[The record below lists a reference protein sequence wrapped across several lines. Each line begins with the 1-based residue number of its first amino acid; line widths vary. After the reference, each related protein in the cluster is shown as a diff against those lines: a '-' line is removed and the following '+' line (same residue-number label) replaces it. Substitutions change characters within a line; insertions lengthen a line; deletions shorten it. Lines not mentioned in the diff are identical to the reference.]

1 VTYTLDEE
9 LSELVFCHCSFC
21 RKATA
26 SAYTV
31 NAKVSSEKLVLHG
44 KEKLVSYSSSPG
56 KQRYYCQNCHS
67 QIFTVQENIPEVCAL
82 KLGTIDESDQNLQTV
97 PKRHIFQDPAFSW
110 LLEK

>member
-1 VTYTLDEE
+1 MTYTLDEE

-31 NAKVSSEKLVLHG
+31 NAKVSSKNLVLHG
-44 KEKLVSYSSSPG
+44 KEQLVTYSSSPG

-67 QIFTVQENIPEVCAL
+67 QIFTAQENIPEVCAL
-82 KLGTIDESDQNLQTV
+82 KLGTIDECDQNLQTV

-110 LLEK
+110 LLDE

>member
-1 VTYTLDEE
+1 MSLLI
-9 LSELVFCHCSFC
+9 LSE
-21 RKATA
+21 ATA

-82 KLGTIDESDQNLQTV
+82 KLGTIDECDQNLQTV
-97 PKRHIFQDPAFSW
+97 PKQSYFSGPS
-110 LLEK
+110 LFLVA

>member
-1 VTYTLDEE
+1 MLKGSCLCKAVTYTLDEE

-44 KEKLVSYSSSPG
+44 K
-56 KQRYYCQNCHS
+56 
-67 QIFTVQENIPEVCAL
+67 
-82 KLGTIDESDQNLQTV
+82 
-97 PKRHIFQDPAFSW
+97 
-110 LLEK
+110 